1 MGTQPEVSD
10 RPGSIAVRDLN
21 GVQISYR
28 SGTLDEYV
36 LKTEYGSARFFPEGY
51 QPPPNGTILD
61 VGAHIGVFATS
72 VARFVPGGVVHAL
85 EPSLENL
92 QVLELNVRTN
102 DAGNVVAHR
111 LALGPA
117 NETVRL
123 YHAPSAIGH
132 SFYHCP
138 EWEGLADEPRP
149 DDAPPL
155 TPYEDVPAQTL
166 AHFLAEQKVER
177 VDFLKMN
184 IEGAEYPVLLGAPD
198 ETLLAITAMQ
208 VELHPEEQGQEG
220 DAERLIERL
229 KGLGF
234 RTEFVATDNPAVK
247 GWLTARR

>member
-92 QVLELNVRTN
+92 QVLEL
-102 DAGNVVAHR
+102 
-111 LALGPA
+111 
-117 NETVRL
+117 TVRL

-220 DAERLIERL
+220 DAERLIARL